1 VWLEAWQL
9 SASQVVILCEQQ
21 LEPPLIVR
29 VENITTAVQG
39 GLKKY
44 GIRIS
49 ATRDIS
55 RNLKELEPSK
65 NHYFIAR
72 SGIFISATYIALFTL
87 PNSSAQLLS

>member
-1 VWLEAWQL
+1 
-9 SASQVVILCEQQ
+9 VILCEQQ